1 MPAAFAVGT
10 SEAIAGP
17 SSAPSITM
25 PWYFFDVTAFWNWE
39 YCFCGLN
46 AASNTARSTPS
57 LAAAAFAPR
66 RFAEFPDVE
75 PAPMRKAMCTVPVG
89 LPAELSAE
97 LDACPL
103 EHAVRARS
111 ATDATAV
118 VPIFNRPSM
127 VFSSRGQV
135 RGSESLR
142 RRGWRRRSRAVDLP
156 AVDVLFREH
165 SAVGDAD
172 GLD

>member
-25 PWYFFDVTAFWNWE
+25 PWYFFDVTAFWSWE

-75 PAPMRKAMCTVPVG
+75 PAPIRNAMCTVPVG
-89 LPAELSAE
+89 LAAEVSAE
-97 LDACPL
+97 VAGCPL
-103 EHAVRARS
+103 GQAARGRS
-111 ATDATAV
+111 ATGAGGGGREGDGSARRGTDLQPSEHGLLLERSGTGEWV
-118 VPIFNRPSM
+118 VPPERPEASIT
-127 VFSSRGQV
+127 SR
-135 RGSESLR
+135 
-142 RRGWRRRSRAVDLP
+142 
-156 AVDVLFREH
+156 
-165 SAVGDAD
+165 SA
-172 GLD
+172 